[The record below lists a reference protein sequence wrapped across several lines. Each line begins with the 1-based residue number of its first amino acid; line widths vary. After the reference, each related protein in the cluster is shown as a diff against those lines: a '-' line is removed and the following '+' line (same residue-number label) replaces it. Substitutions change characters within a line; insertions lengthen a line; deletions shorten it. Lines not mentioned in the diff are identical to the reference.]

1 MTKCVIIVTYEPE
14 LNNLKRLTHCVQ
26 NAGFLPIIVDNSE
39 KHPVEKVQM
48 AASTQMISMHGN
60 AGIAAAQNAG
70 VRLAQKLGAEII
82 GFFDQDSHADENLL
96 NKLEKAL
103 HSLGECVVSPLAL
116 EKDSLNEYPVQILGR
131 LGYPKDVFVKGKKVP
146 QKVDL
151 VISSGMMTT
160 AEVFE
165 KVGVYDEDFF
175 IDFVDVEWC
184 LRCKKA
190 EIPVYVIPDAVL
202 MHKIGNENVS
212 VGEMS
217 IVVHS
222 AVRTYYKVRNAFL
235 LLYKKAGVIFTMR
248 QILPALLHNFLLI
261 FSVEE
266 KRKYLKYY
274 FMGVVHGIFGIR
286 GKYPGGKKNV

>member
-39 KHPVEKVQM
+39 KHPVEMTKL
-48 AASTQMISMHGN
+48 ASTARMISMHGN

-70 VRLAQKLGAEII
+70 IRLAKKLGAKMI
-82 GFFDQDSHADENLL
+82 GFFDQDSHADEKLL
-96 NKLEKAL
+96 EKLEKAL
-103 HSLGECVVSPLAL
+103 QNLGECVVSPLAL
-116 EKDSLNEYPVQILGR
+116 EKDSWNEYPVQILGR

-274 FMGVVHGIFGIR
+274 FIGVVHGIFGIR

>member
-39 KHPVEKVQM
+39 KHPVEMTKL
-48 AASTQMISMHGN
+48 ASTARMISMHGN

-70 VRLAQKLGAEII
+70 IRLAKKLGAKMI
-82 GFFDQDSHADENLL
+82 GFFDQDSHADEKLL
-96 NKLEKAL
+96 EKLEKAL
-103 HSLGECVVSPLAL
+103 QNLGECVVSPLAL